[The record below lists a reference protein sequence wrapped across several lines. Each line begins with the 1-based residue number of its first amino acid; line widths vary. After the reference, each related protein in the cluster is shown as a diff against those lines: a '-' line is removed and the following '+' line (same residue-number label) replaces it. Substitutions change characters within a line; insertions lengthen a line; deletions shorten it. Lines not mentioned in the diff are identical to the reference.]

1 MIFFCKFYQA
11 LINMLRIHRYLRLL
25 VGKPFQRLLH
35 SLFYLVAYIQCS
47 QTAFIFNRCPDA
59 FISKKIGDQGLLCFI
74 QLMRMPKAF
83 HCLFHLKKIA
93 AGTSQIVID
102 LCCKPCL
109 SLLQSFFFRSFS
121 YTWMALTSI
130 PFSTNAS
137 PFFFSPKLQGLLH
150 PSWKALHLMC
160 EALHM

>member
-25 VGKPFQRLLH
+25 GKPFQRLLH

-74 QLMRMPKAF
+74 QLMRMPKTF

-93 AGTSQIVID
+93 AGTSQIVLD

-109 SLLQSFFFRSFS
+109 SLLQSFFFQKLLIYMDGTYQHPILYQCISLFL
-121 YTWMALTSI
+121 LTDYRGFCI
-130 PFSTNAS
+130 HLG
-137 PFFFSPKLQGLLH
+137 KL
-150 PSWKALHLMC
+150 C
-160 EALHM
+160 I